1 MLPIVKDITR
11 MLAVAVLVT
20 SATIPVA
27 FVSDAWADDDEGR
40 QPAVSNA
47 KWVSECGACHVAYPA
62 RYLPAES
69 WRAVM
74 SGLDKHFGSNASL
87 DAASVS
93 EITAFL
99 EKNADTRKKSHE
111 TPGKNETMAKPLLRI
126 TETRWFKSEH
136 QEVAE
141 HTWKN
146 PKVKSPANCGACHTK
161 ADSGDFSERGVKV
174 PR

>member
-1 MLPIVKDITR
+1 MLLNVKDITR

-27 FVSDAWADDDEGR
+27 FVSDAWADDNEGR

-47 KWVSECGACHVAYPA
+47 IWVSECGACHVAYPA

-69 WRAVM
+69 WRAIM

-87 DAASVS
+87 DAASVN

-99 EKNADTRKKSHE
+99 ERNASTKKHE
-111 TPGKNETMAKPLLRI
+111 VLAKPLLRI

-136 QEVAE
+136 REVAE
-141 HTWKN
+141 RTWKN

-161 ADSGDFSERGVKV
+161 ADSGDFSERNVKV
-174 PR
+174 PK

>member
-1 MLPIVKDITR
+1 MLPNVKDITR

-20 SATIPVA
+20 SVTIPVA

-47 KWVSECGACHVAYPA
+47 IWVSECGACHVAYPA

-69 WRAVM
+69 WRAIM

-87 DAASVS
+87 DAASVN

-99 EKNADTRKKSHE
+99 EKNASTKKHE
-111 TPGKNETMAKPLLRI
+111 VLAKPLLRI

-136 QEVAE
+136 REVAE
-141 HTWKN
+141 RTWKN

-161 ADSGDFSERGVKV
+161 ADSGDFSERNVKV
-174 PR
+174 PK